1 MIGGWKAA
9 ALALAVALLVGLGA
23 AGGAWLS
30 SEQYTPQLQEKS
42 DKLATCTAARDNV
55 LALALVQ
62 EQGAQLGELMNQAEQ
77 RQAKAAQ
84 AVATAQQQ
92 AGQHYAAAQRLQQER
107 AEGDPAAVAEALI
120 DKELGL

>member
-1 MIGGWKAA
+1 MTGGWKVAALVLAA
-9 ALALAVALLVGLGA
+9 ALLLGIGT
-23 AGGAWLS
+23 AGGVRLS
-30 SEQYTPQLQEKS
+30 SEQYAPKLKDQG
-42 DKLATCTAARDNV
+42 DKLTACTVARDNV
-55 LALALVQ
+55 LALVT
-62 EQGAQLGELMNQAEQ
+62 EQGVKLGELANQAEQ

-84 AVATAQQQ
+84 AVADAQQQ

>member
-1 MIGGWKAA
+1 MTILSWKVG
-9 ALALAVALLVGLGA
+9 ALALAAALLIGVGA

-30 SEQYTPQLQEKS
+30 SERYAPQLQERS
-42 DKLATCTAARDNV
+42 DKLAACTAARDNV
-55 LALALVQ
+55 LALVE
-62 EQGAQLGELMNQAEQ
+62 EQNAKLGELANQTAQ

-84 AVATAQQQ
+84 AAADAQQQ

-107 AEGDPAAVAEALI
+107 AEGDQCATAEAVI

>member
-1 MIGGWKAA
+1 MTGGWKAV
-9 ALALAVALLVGLGA
+9 ALALAAALLIGSGA

-30 SEQYTPQLQEKS
+30 SEQYAPQLKDVG
-42 DKLATCTAARDNV
+42 DKLTTCTVARDNV
-55 LALALVQ
+55 LALVT
-62 EQGAQLGELMNQAEQ
+62 EQGAKLGELANQAEQ

-84 AVATAQQQ
+84 AVASAQHQ

>member
-1 MIGGWKAA
+1 MTGWWKAA
-9 ALALAVALLVGLGA
+9 ALALAAALLIGIGA
-23 AGGAWLS
+23 AGGMWLS
-30 SEQYTPQLQEKS
+30 SERYEPQLQ
-42 DKLATCTAARDNV
+42 DTGAKLATCTAARENV
-55 LALALVQ
+55 LALVT
-62 EQGAQLGELMNQAEQ
+62 EQGAKLGELANQAEQ

-84 AVATAQQQ
+84 AVADAQQQ

>member
-9 ALALAVALLVGLGA
+9 ALVFAAALLVGLGA
-23 AGGAWLS
+23 AGGSWLS
-30 SEQYTPQLQEKS
+30 SERYAPQLKDQG
-42 DKLATCTAARDNV
+42 DKLAACTAARDNV
-55 LALALVQ
+55 LALVQ
-62 EQGAQLGELMNQAEQ
+62 EQSSKLGELANQAEQ

-84 AVATAQQQ
+84 AVADAQQQ

-107 AEGDPAAVAEALI
+107 AEGDQCAAAEAVI

>member
-1 MIGGWKAA
+1 MTGQWN
-9 ALALAVALLVGLGA
+9 LLAVVLAAVLLITIGAGLGARVTADRYQPQLDATAALLVMC
-23 AGGAWLS
+23 
-30 SEQYTPQLQEKS
+30 K
-42 DKLATCTAARDNV
+42 AARDN
-55 LALALVQ
+55 LEELTK
-62 EQGAQLGELMNQAEQ
+62 EQGAKLGELANQAEQ

-84 AVATAQQQ
+84 AVAAAQQQ